1 MISLPCTAQKNVL
14 NIYTHTHTPTCVS
27 ECVQNVSTTLVSI
40 SSDTKMGNAESLRCI
55 FGKKKF
61 ANRNNMRNTLRNLCS
76 WVKTGQHCPQYRI
89 ARIRRI
95 STSMSCWKCCWHCQC
110 PTPPR
115 QHQHLITFHYAW
127 RDYLQRHD
135 KLNFLPDNG
144 PSSYPSRLVRN
155 YLEIHNSTHAA
166 CSRLLT
172 QHLLSSMWRFW
183 DEWFNS
189 TAEKFVSFWITTCFC
204 WKN

>member
-1 MISLPCTAQKNVL
+1 
-14 NIYTHTHTPTCVS
+14 
-27 ECVQNVSTTLVSI
+27 
-40 SSDTKMGNAESLRCI
+40 MGNAESLRCI

-61 ANRNNMRNTLRNLCS
+61 ANRNNVRNTLRNLCS

-144 PSSYPSRLVRN
+144 PSSYPSRLARN

-189 TAEKFVSFWITTCFC
+189 TAEKFVSFWITNCFC
-204 WKN
+204 WHNLIRWRYIVQLRYVFIVPRGQIWRIRCIGKQVVAQFMDINSS